1 MHLIALDLDGT
12 LEDSRSDM
20 AAVVHRVRA
29 RLDLPARP
37 DEAVRPWVN
46 RGMDQLYRA
55 CFDDHLQGS
64 DVRLADVR
72 ARYEEDY
79 LVNVARETRL
89 YPGIAAALARLAE
102 LGRLAVVTNKPER
115 ISRRLLATL
124 GVDGAFSAVIGG
136 DTCAATKPDPRV
148 LEEAARR
155 CGFDAASGR
164 AVMIGDTA
172 ADVALGRAFGAV
184 TIWCAWGYVDDPGG
198 KPDFTAETPEA
209 LPELVRAALKMVGAR
224 AEG

>member
-1 MHLIALDLDGT
+1 MHLIGLDLDGT
-12 LEDSRSDM
+12 LEDSRNDM
-20 AAVVHRVRA
+20 AAAVHRVRA
-29 RLDLPARP
+29 RFGLPARS

-55 CFDDHLQGS
+55 CFDDHLRGS
-64 DVRLADVR
+64 DARLADVR

-136 DTCAATKPDPRV
+136 DTCAATKPNPLV
-148 LEEAARR
+148 LQEAARR
-155 CGFDAASGR
+155 CGFDAARGR

-184 TIWCAWGYVDDPGG
+184 TIWCAWGYAADPGG

-209 LPELVRAALKMVGAR
+209 LPELVRAALGAIEAR